1 MRARLVVGLVL
12 AILDLPIL
20 FVGLIDPLEG
30 GIALIFGLII
40 GVVVWAVTRVP
51 VPRFT
56 WISLAATM
64 LVGALTLILVL
75 TLPPLETNEGVMNPV
90 VGYLPVSALNWVWRI
105 GVLVTLGGAI
115 WYVSRIVHA
124 MRAPAV
130 TVD

>member
-1 MRARLVVGLVL
+1 MRARLIIGLVL

-30 GIALIFGLII
+30 GIALLFGLII
-40 GVVVWAVTRVP
+40 GLVVWVVTRVP

-64 LVGALTLILVL
+64 AVGALTLILAL
-75 TLPPLETNEGVMNPV
+75 TLPPVQIDEGVASPV
-90 VGYLPVSALNWVWRI
+90 VGYPPLAALNWVWRI

-115 WYVSRIVHA
+115 WYISRIVQA
-124 MRAPAV
+124 MREPSL